1 MSNKSIG
8 TEQVY
13 DARTLGAPR
22 MFVLGLQHMFAVF
35 GATVLVPALTGL
47 DVATTLLFAGLGTL
61 LFHLLTKGK
70 VPAFLGSSFAFIG
83 GYNAVRTIGTN
94 PDGSAIYNNDLLAYA
109 CFGVAIAGL
118 MYVILSTLF
127 KVFGVKKVMR
137 YFPPIVTG
145 PIIIAIGLTLSSSAI
160 TKRQLQLDLQLSLPT
175 ITGNI
180 RALEH
185 DGIIAPGPLTDST
198 GGRKSQSYRFNPSHR
213 TAIGVTM
220 HRNTLRLCAI
230 DLQGRPIATLSR
242 TLPYA
247 NTNAYYQRMGSAIND
262 FAAETEKAHG
272 PVLGVS
278 FAIPGAIS
286 ADGTVITFNDST
298 GATGVTID
306 TIAQSVRYPRQ
317 LIREAAAI
325 AMTETLHDTAIS
337 DAICLYLNR
346 RPSGALIMNGRLHRG
361 PNLCDGAI
369 EHMTLVPGGKPCH
382 CGRRGCMAAYC
393 SPENLPEDYESIP
406 GFFSVLEQGET
417 HHRERMNDWLDHVAL
432 AIANVR
438 CVICA
443 DVVIGGEAAL
453 YLDHDN
459 IADLQRRVTALSVF
473 GTDHFTLRLS
483 RSDENSGAIGA
494 AMQFT
499 DPYMD
504 ALCGWDTGPHPSSPA
519 PTRTKIDT
527 ATMGV

>member
-1 MSNKSIG
+1 MTTTDTDI
-8 TEQVY
+8 
-13 DARTLGAPR
+13 A
-22 MFVLGLQHMFAVF
+22 
-35 GATVLVPALTGL
+35 ATRNITKTRNRQAIIRHLTTHGN
-47 DVATTLLFAGLGTL
+47 V
-61 LFHLLTKGK
+61 
-70 VPAFLGSSFAFIG
+70 
-83 GYNAVRTIGTN
+83 
-94 PDGSAIYNNDLLAYA
+94 
-109 CFGVAIAGL
+109 
-118 MYVILSTLF
+118 
-127 KVFGVKKVMR
+127 
-137 YFPPIVTG
+137 
-145 PIIIAIGLTLSSSAI
+145 

-286 ADGTVITFNDST
+286 ADGAVITFNDST

-369 EHMTLVPGGKPCH
+369 EHMTLVPGGRECY
-382 CGRRGCMAAYC
+382 CGQRGCMDTYC
-393 SPENLPEDYESIP
+393 SPETLPEDYESIP
-406 GFFSVLEQGET
+406 GFFSVLEQGER
-417 HHRERMNDWLDHVAL
+417 HHRERMDEWLDYVAQ
-432 AIANVR
+432 AIVNAR
-438 CVICA
+438 SIIAGDVI
-443 DVVIGGEAAL
+443 VGGEAAQHL
-453 YLDHDN
+453 EDSDIEDLKTRV
-459 IADLQRRVTALSVF
+459 IARSPF
-473 GTDHFTLRLS
+473 GTDHFNLRKS
-483 RSDENSGAIGA
+483 YCAEDQNIIGA
-494 AMQFT
+494 ALRFAENYL
-499 DPYMD
+499 DGI
-504 ALCGWDTGPHPSSPA
+504 CGAAERGRKSRAS
-519 PTRTKIDT
+519 TKSDNT
-527 ATMGV
+527 STMEV

>member
-1 MSNKSIG
+1 MTTTDTDI
-8 TEQVY
+8 
-13 DARTLGAPR
+13 
-22 MFVLGLQHMFAVF
+22 
-35 GATVLVPALTGL
+35 
-47 DVATTLLFAGLGTL
+47 ATTRNITKTRNRQAIIR
-61 LFHLLTKGK
+61 HLATHGN
-70 VPAFLGSSFAFIG
+70 V
-83 GYNAVRTIGTN
+83 
-94 PDGSAIYNNDLLAYA
+94 
-109 CFGVAIAGL
+109 
-118 MYVILSTLF
+118 
-127 KVFGVKKVMR
+127 
-137 YFPPIVTG
+137 
-145 PIIIAIGLTLSSSAI
+145 

-220 HRNTLRLCAI
+220 HRSTLRLCAI

-247 NTNAYYQRMGSAIND
+247 NANAYYQRMGSAIND

-369 EHMTLVPGGKPCH
+369 EHMTLIPGGKPCH

-432 AIANVR
+432 AIAT
-438 CVICA
+438 C
-443 DVVIGGEAAL
+443 
-453 YLDHDN
+453 
-459 IADLQRRVTALSVF
+459 
-473 GTDHFTLRLS
+473 
-483 RSDENSGAIGA
+483 GA
-494 AMQFT
+494 
-499 DPYMD
+499 
-504 ALCGWDTGPHPSSPA
+504 SSA
-519 PTRTKIDT
+519 PTSSSAGRRRCTSTTTTSPTCSGGSQPSACSAPTISPF
-527 ATMGV
+527 G

>member
-1 MSNKSIG
+1 MTTTDTDI
-8 TEQVY
+8 
-13 DARTLGAPR
+13 
-22 MFVLGLQHMFAVF
+22 
-35 GATVLVPALTGL
+35 
-47 DVATTLLFAGLGTL
+47 ATTRNITKTRNRQAIIR
-61 LFHLLTKGK
+61 HLATHGN
-70 VPAFLGSSFAFIG
+70 V
-83 GYNAVRTIGTN
+83 
-94 PDGSAIYNNDLLAYA
+94 
-109 CFGVAIAGL
+109 
-118 MYVILSTLF
+118 
-127 KVFGVKKVMR
+127 
-137 YFPPIVTG
+137 
-145 PIIIAIGLTLSSSAI
+145 

-220 HRNTLRLCAI
+220 HRSTLRLCAI
-230 DLQGRPIATLSR
+230 DLQGCPIATLSR

-443 DVVIGGEAAL
+443 DVVIGG
-453 YLDHDN
+453 
-459 IADLQRRVTALSVF
+459 RRRCTS
-473 GTDHFTLRLS
+473 TTTTS
-483 RSDENSGAIGA
+483 PTCSGGS
-494 AMQFT
+494 Q
-499 DPYMD
+499 
-504 ALCGWDTGPHPSSPA
+504 PSACSA
-519 PTRTKIDT
+519 PTISPF
-527 ATMGV
+527 G

>member
-1 MSNKSIG
+1 MTTTDTDI
-8 TEQVY
+8 
-13 DARTLGAPR
+13 
-22 MFVLGLQHMFAVF
+22 
-35 GATVLVPALTGL
+35 
-47 DVATTLLFAGLGTL
+47 ATTRNITKTRNRQAIIR
-61 LFHLLTKGK
+61 HLATHGN
-70 VPAFLGSSFAFIG
+70 V
-83 GYNAVRTIGTN
+83 
-94 PDGSAIYNNDLLAYA
+94 
-109 CFGVAIAGL
+109 
-118 MYVILSTLF
+118 
-127 KVFGVKKVMR
+127 
-137 YFPPIVTG
+137 
-145 PIIIAIGLTLSSSAI
+145 

-432 AIANVR
+432 AIANVY
-438 CVICA
+438 VGKA
-443 DVVIGGEAAL
+443 LDVHAN
-453 YLDHDN
+453 DP
-459 IADLQRRVTALSVF
+459 
-473 GTDHFTLRLS
+473 LS
-483 RSDENSGAIGA
+483 RAECAASGSDATVEEYCLICHFHLA
-494 AMQFT
+494 ACTEAESFLPT
-499 DPYMD
+499 LVTLFEERLYRCYL
-504 ALCGWDTGPHPSSPA
+504 AGGSSPVLHGYGLRA
-519 PTRTKIDT
+519 PP
-527 ATMGV
+527 AAV

>member
-1 MSNKSIG
+1 MTTTDTDI
-8 TEQVY
+8 
-13 DARTLGAPR
+13 
-22 MFVLGLQHMFAVF
+22 
-35 GATVLVPALTGL
+35 
-47 DVATTLLFAGLGTL
+47 ATTRNITKTRNRQAIIR
-61 LFHLLTKGK
+61 HLATHGN
-70 VPAFLGSSFAFIG
+70 V
-83 GYNAVRTIGTN
+83 
-94 PDGSAIYNNDLLAYA
+94 
-109 CFGVAIAGL
+109 
-118 MYVILSTLF
+118 
-127 KVFGVKKVMR
+127 
-137 YFPPIVTG
+137 
-145 PIIIAIGLTLSSSAI
+145 

-220 HRNTLRLCAI
+220 HRNT
-230 DLQGRPIATLSR
+230 LQGRPIATLSR

-325 AMTETLHDTAIS
+325 AMTETLHDAAIS

-369 EHMTLVPGGKPCH
+369 EHMTLVPGGRECY
-382 CGRRGCMAAYC
+382 CGQRGCMDTYC
-393 SPENLPEDYESIP
+393 SPETLPEDYESIP
-406 GFFSVLEQGET
+406 GFFSVLEQGER
-417 HHRERMNDWLDHVAL
+417 HHRERMDEWLDYVAQ
-432 AIANVR
+432 AIVNAR
-438 CVICA
+438 SIIAGDVI
-443 DVVIGGEAAL
+443 VGGEAAQHL
-453 YLDHDN
+453 EDSDIEDLKARV
-459 IADLQRRVTALSVF
+459 IARSPF
-473 GTDHFTLRLS
+473 GTDHFNLRKS
-483 RSDENSGAIGA
+483 YCAEDQNIIGA
-494 AMQFT
+494 ALRFAENYL
-499 DPYMD
+499 DGI
-504 ALCGWDTGPHPSSPA
+504 CGAAERGRKSRAS
-519 PTRTKIDT
+519 TKSDNT
-527 ATMGV
+527 STMEV

>member
-1 MSNKSIG
+1 MRAMPSTAVKAHNRSAMTQYLYGHSHVTKQ
-8 TEQVY
+8 ELE
-13 DARTLGAPR
+13 RELG
-22 MFVLGLQHMFAVF
+22 
-35 GATVLVPALTGL
+35 
-47 DVATTLLFAGLGTL
+47 
-61 LFHLLTKGK
+61 
-70 VPAFLGSSFAFIG
+70 
-83 GYNAVRTIGTN
+83 
-94 PDGSAIYNNDLLAYA
+94 
-109 CFGVAIAGL
+109 
-118 MYVILSTLF
+118 
-127 KVFGVKKVMR
+127 
-137 YFPPIVTG
+137 
-145 PIIIAIGLTLSSSAI
+145 
-160 TKRQLQLDLQLSLPT
+160 LSLPT
-175 ITGNI
+175 ITQNLH
-180 RALEH
+180 ALED
-185 DGIIAPGPLTDST
+185 DGLIRKGELQDST
-198 GGRKSQSYRFNPSHR
+198 GGRKAQNYEFNPDHR
-213 TAIGVTM
+213 TAIGVVM
-220 HRNTLRLCAI
+220 RSNELRLCAI
-230 DLQGRPIATLSR
+230 NLYGNVIEKRNDA
-242 TLPYA
+242 LPYR
-247 NTNAYYQRMGSAIND
+247 NTNVYYQRIGGIINN
-262 FAAETEKAHG
+262 FAADVEKKHG
-272 PVLGVS
+272 KVLGVS
-278 FAIPGAIS
+278 FAIQGILSPDATTIIFGTIMGNTGLTLETIS
-286 ADGTVITFNDST
+286 QSVHYPCMMIHDSDASAMAELWFDST
-298 GATGVTID
+298 LT
-306 TIAQSVRYPRQ
+306 
-317 LIREAAAI
+317 
-325 AMTETLHDTAIS
+325 
-337 DAICLYLNR
+337 DAVCVYLER
-346 RPSGALIMNGRLHRG
+346 RPGGAVIAGGKLYQG
-361 PNLCDGAI
+361 PNQCNGAI
-369 EHMTLVPGGKPCH
+369 EHMTLIPGGKPCH